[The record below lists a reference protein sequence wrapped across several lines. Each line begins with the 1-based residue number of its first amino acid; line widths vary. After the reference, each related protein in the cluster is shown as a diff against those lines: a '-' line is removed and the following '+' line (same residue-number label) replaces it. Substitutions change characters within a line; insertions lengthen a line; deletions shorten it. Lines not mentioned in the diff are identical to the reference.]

1 MTISIYATKKS
12 KKFFNTLEEKLYSIH
27 GDKYSFDES
36 IYINSKTRIKVI
48 CKEHGEFYP
57 LVTNLLRNH
66 GCKKCGTERQS
77 LSASFSTLDF
87 IKKAKKVHGDK
98 YIYDKAYTK
107 EEKLE
112 IEKMFYTLFAKFVS
126 DLETNNTNS
135 IIYTSYLNNMHE
147 SYHHNTNERI
157 VLDYIAGKTD
167 DYFNLHYD
175 LINKEM

>member
-1 MTISIYATKKS
+1 MNKNYIKLSDNVYDAIDKLKE
-12 KKFFNTLEEKLYSIH
+12 FNY
-27 GDKYSFDES
+27 
-36 IYINSKTRIKVI
+36 
-48 CKEHGEFYP
+48 
-57 LVTNLLRNH
+57 
-66 GCKKCGTERQS
+66 
-77 LSASFSTLDF
+77 
-87 IKKAKKVHGDK
+87 K
-98 YIYDKAYTK
+98 YIYAKAYTK

-157 VLDYIAGKTD
+157 VLDYIAGMTD
-167 DYFNLHYD
+167 DYFKLQYD